1 VTLASIIG
9 KYSGSKEEK
18 ANISAVFHN
27 RMKKGMKLQSDPT
40 AIYRLE
46 LKEKLSGKNHKYYRK
61 SDTPYN
67 TYRIIGLPPG
77 PIANPSIDSLRAALY
92 PAKVDYLYIIAKKD
106 GTYKFSKNISYPE

>member
-1 VTLASIIG
+1 VG
-9 KYSGSKEEK
+9 KD
-18 ANISAVFHN
+18 
-27 RMKKGMKLQSDPT
+27 R
-40 AIYRLE
+40 
-46 LKEKLSGKNHKYYRK
+46 KYYRK